1 VKRLLSISCI
11 GIAAMLSLLWGS
23 PAQANEWN
31 EQTYFTFTAPFELP
45 GVALAPGTYLF
56 KHPDLPSNQHVVQV
70 FSEDGKTIY
79 GTFLTI
85 PLRRPSPSSEP
96 SVMFQETA
104 KGAPEALEAW
114 FYPGRV
120 IGDEFVYLNDASRQ
134 TSGVN
139 GN

>member
-11 GIAAMLSLLWGS
+11 GIAAALCLLWAS

-31 EQTYFTFTAPFELP
+31 ELTYLTFTGPVQLP
-45 GVALAPGTYLF
+45 GVALAPGTYMF
-56 KHPDLPSNQHVVQV
+56 KHPDVPSGQHIVQV

-85 PLRRPSPSSEP
+85 PLNRPSASSEP

-104 KGAPEALEAW
+104 KGAPEAVEAW

-120 IGDEFVYLNDASRQ
+120 IGDEFIYLDDGSSRAAEA
-134 TSGVN
+134 N

>member
-1 VKRLLSISCI
+1 MKRLLSISCI
-11 GIAAMLSLLWGS
+11 GIAAALCLLWAS

-31 EQTYFTFTAPFELP
+31 ELTYLTFSAPFELP
-45 GVALAPGTYLF
+45 GVALAPGTYMF
-56 KHPDLPSNQHVVQV
+56 KHPDSPSGQHVVQV
-70 FSEDGKTIY
+70 FSEDGKIIY

-85 PLRRPSPSSEP
+85 PLNRPNPSPKP
-96 SVMFQETA
+96 SVMFQETE

-120 IGDEFVYLNDASRQ
+120 IGDEFIYSDDGPGRGA
-134 TSGVN
+134 GAN